1 MANKLYEEA
10 SIQKIA
16 NTIRTGNQSDETYK
30 VSEMPFA
37 ISEIDT
43 TAYGKIPSYWN
54 NAVENA
60 IATIEGMRISN
71 ANNIPLFAW
80 FSDMHKY
87 PGTTSTQ
94 NAGNTG
100 ILSATVMNRCGMPFA
115 MFCGDAMASGGNG
128 FTSESQVIDNFIDV
142 NQMLSPIGWHRLLQ
156 TQGNHDGSW
165 GTVDGVTYA
174 YQSTQEKLNKWI
186 YRKMTVTGNHVFGGD
201 GSYYYVDDTEN
212 KIRIIMLNS
221 LWSGSTVDYPNTKE
235 YSRQHYWGYGQ
246 TQLDWL
252 CSTALNVGDDW
263 VIIIGTHI
271 PPTSSYK
278 SNTREYNIIRGI
290 LTAYEDRTSYSGS
303 YTKNTSR
310 GEGDWANVSVSVN
323 FSTAKGKIIGFF
335 AGHCHKDQIIT
346 DDLPFPIVT
355 ITADAN
361 IPYDNTEEKRVFGT
375 DNEHAIDFVT
385 VNRVEESVT
394 LTRLGV
400 GSSRAYS
407 YGGATIYTISNNL
420 TNVTTNNGA
429 ASVEGGTAYAAT
441 LTVNEGYENLTVI
454 VTMGG
459 IDVTQSCYFGG
470 TSNGMIEIAEVTG
483 DVVINAV
490 ATMPEPEFVNK
501 MVVQESNINKRIS
514 GTAPSASGGSG
525 AFVCDPIAV
534 NLTQSCPV
542 IMKNFASTMGAL
554 NSSGTNYINAKVALL
569 NASKTYLAVWYIG
582 RNDVQN
588 SYWKCVA
595 DGADMV
601 GDLQTIFNNNPTAGT
616 KPNPADVAYVV
627 FSPQISTSAITA
639 SDLTGLEIQLME

>member
-10 SIQKIA
+10 SIQTIA
-16 NTIRTGNQSDETYK
+16 NSIRTQNKSDASYK
-30 VSEMPFA
+30 VAEMPFG

-43 TAYGKIPSYWN
+43 TPYGKLPSYWN

-60 IATIEGMRISN
+60 IATIEGMRNSN

-87 PGTTSTQ
+87 PNITTTQ

-100 ILSATVMNRCGMPFA
+100 ILSAMVMNRCGIPFA

-128 FTSESQVIDNFIDV
+128 FTSENQVIDNFIDV
-142 NQMLSPIGWHRLLQ
+142 NRMLSPIGWHRLLQ

-165 GTVDGVTYA
+165 GTVNGVTYS
-174 YQSTQEKLNKWI
+174 YQSTQEKINDWI
-186 YRKMTVTGNHVFGGD
+186 YRKMTTTDNHIFGGD
-201 GSYYYVDDTEN
+201 GSYYYVDDTVN

-246 TQLDWL
+246 AQLDWL
-252 CSTALNVGDDW
+252 CSTALNVGNDW
-263 VIIIGTHI
+263 LIIIGTHI

-278 SNTREYNIIRGI
+278 SNTREYDIIRGI
-290 LTAYEDRTSYSGS
+290 LSAYENKTSYSGS
-303 YTKNTSR
+303 YTKNAGR
-310 GEGDWANVSVSVN
+310 GEGDWANVSVNVN
-323 FSTAKGKIIGFF
+323 FSSAKGKIIGFF

-346 DDLPFPIVT
+346 DDLPFPVIT

-361 IPYDNTEEKRVFGT
+361 IPYDSTEETRVFGT

-420 TNVTTNNGA
+420 TNVTTSNSA
-429 ASVEGGTAYAAT
+429 TSVESGMPYSTQLA
-441 LTVNEGYENLTVI
+441 VNDGYENLTVI

-459 IDVTQSCYFGG
+459 IDVTRDVYFGLQ
-470 TSNGMIEIAEVTG
+470 TNGMIEIYE
-483 DVVINAV
+483 
-490 ATMPEPEFVNK
+490 
-501 MVVQESNINKRIS
+501 
-514 GTAPSASGGSG
+514 
-525 AFVCDPIAV
+525 
-534 NLTQSCPV
+534 
-542 IMKNFASTMGAL
+542 
-554 NSSGTNYINAKVALL
+554 
-569 NASKTYLAVWYIG
+569 
-582 RNDVQN
+582 
-588 SYWKCVA
+588 
-595 DGADMV
+595 
-601 GDLQTIFNNNPTAGT
+601 
-616 KPNPADVAYVV
+616 
-627 FSPQISTSAITA
+627 
-639 SDLTGLEIQLME
+639 